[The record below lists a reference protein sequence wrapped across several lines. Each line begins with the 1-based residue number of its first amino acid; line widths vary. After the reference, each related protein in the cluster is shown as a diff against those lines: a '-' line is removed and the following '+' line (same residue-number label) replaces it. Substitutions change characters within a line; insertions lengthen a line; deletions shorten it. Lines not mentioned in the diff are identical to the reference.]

1 MSNFTA
7 IRAVTDTLK
16 ALLLAQLPGID
27 VEEKKSP
34 TQITGTAPLVGL
46 YLYRVEQNAFAANLD
61 WQASSATQLIAP
73 PFGLNMH
80 YLVTPYGP
88 DELEIQQTLGEVMRA
103 FHERPVILASDPLL
117 SPDLAD
123 MTEEL
128 RIVPRMLALPEML
141 ELWRAFEDV
150 PFRLCATYEVS
161 TVLIDS
167 RIKRNVQRVQER
179 VLDLSA
185 RR

>member
-7 IRAVTDTLK
+7 LRAVTDTLK
-16 ALLLAQLPGID
+16 SLLLLQLPGIT

-34 TQITGTAPLVGL
+34 AEITVSTPLVSL
-46 YLYRVEQNAFAANLD
+46 YLYRVEQNPFAANLD
-61 WQASSATQLIAP
+61 WQASSATQMIAP
-73 PFGLNMH
+73 PFGLNLH
-80 YLVTPYGP
+80 YLITPYGA

-103 FHERPVILASDPLL
+103 FHERPVIRSSDPLL

-128 RIVPRMLALPEML
+128 RIVPRMLPLPEML
-141 ELWRAFEDV
+141 ELWRAFENV

-167 RIKRNVQRVQER
+167 RSTRSVQRVQER

>member
-7 IRAVTDTLK
+7 LRAVTDTLK
-16 ALLLAQLPGID
+16 ALLDAQLPGIT
-27 VEEKKSP
+27 VEQKKSP
-34 TQITGTAPLVGL
+34 ADITVNTAMLGL
-46 YLYRVEQNAFAANLD
+46 YLYRVEYNAFTANLD
-61 WQASSATQLIAP
+61 WQASSAAQMIAP
-73 PFGLNMH
+73 PFGLNLH

-103 FHERPVILASDPLL
+103 FHERPVILAGDPLL
-117 SPDLAD
+117 SPDLAG

-128 RIVPRMLALPEML
+128 RIVPRMLSLPDML
-141 ELWRAFEDV
+141 ELWRAFEKV

-167 RIKRNVQRVQER
+167 RNTRNIQRVQER

>member
-7 IRAVTDTLK
+7 VRAVTDTLK
-16 ALLLAQLPGID
+16 ALLVAELPGIT

-34 TQITGTAPLVGL
+34 ADTSVVTPLVGL
-46 YLYRVEQNAFAANLD
+46 YLYRVEYNAFATNLD
-61 WQASSATQLIAP
+61 WQDSGVAQLVAP
-73 PFGLNMH
+73 PFGLNLH
-80 YLVTPYGP
+80 YLITPYGP
-88 DELEIQQTLGEVMRA
+88 DQLEIQQTLGEVMRA
-103 FHERPVILASDPLL
+103 FHEHPVIRAGDAVL

-128 RIVPRMLALPEML
+128 RIVPRTLPLSDML
-141 ELWRAFEDV
+141 ELWRAFEKV
-150 PFRLCATYEVS
+150 PFRLCVTYEVA

-167 RIKRNVQRVQER
+167 RTKRDVQRVQEH
-179 VLDLSA
+179 VLEMSA

>member
-1 MSNFTA
+1 M
-7 IRAVTDTLK
+7 
-16 ALLLAQLPGID
+16 
-27 VEEKKSP
+27 
-34 TQITGTAPLVGL
+34 
-46 YLYRVEQNAFAANLD
+46 
-61 WQASSATQLIAP
+61 
-73 PFGLNMH
+73 GLNMH

-103 FHERPVILASDPLL
+103 FHERPVMLASDPLL

-150 PFRLCATYEVS
+150 PFRLCVTYEVS

>member
-1 MSNFTA
+1 MSSFTA
-7 IRAVTDTLK
+7 LRAVTDTLK
-16 ALLLAQLPGID
+16 ALLMAELPGIV

-34 TQITGTAPLVGL
+34 AELSVLTPLVGL
-46 YLYRVEQNAFAANLD
+46 YLYRIELNAFTANLG
-61 WQASSATQLIAP
+61 WQATLPAQLLAP
-73 PFGLNMH
+73 PFGLNLH

-103 FHERPVILASDPLL
+103 FHERPVVRNGDPVL

-128 RIVPRMLALPEML
+128 RIVPRMLPLPEML
-141 ELWRAFEDV
+141 ELWRAFEKV

-161 TVLIDS
+161 TILIDS
-167 RIKRNVQRVQER
+167 RQSREVRRVQER
-179 VLDLSA
+179 VLDLKA

>member
-16 ALLLAQLPGID
+16 ALLGVELPGMT
-27 VEEKKSP
+27 VEEKKPPAEISSLLP
-34 TQITGTAPLVGL
+34 QVGL
-46 YLYRVEQNAFAANLD
+46 YLFRVEQNAFGANLD
-61 WQASSATQLIAP
+61 WQANSVTQMIAP
-73 PFGLNMH
+73 PFALNLH

-103 FHERPVILASDPLL
+103 FHERPVVRSDDPVL
-117 SPDLAD
+117 SPVLAD

-128 RIVPRMLALPEML
+128 RIVPRMLPLSEML
-141 ELWRAFEDV
+141 ELWRAFEKV

-161 TVLIDS
+161 TILIDS
-167 RIKRNVQRVQER
+167 RHTRNVQRVQER
-179 VLDLSA
+179 VLDVSA